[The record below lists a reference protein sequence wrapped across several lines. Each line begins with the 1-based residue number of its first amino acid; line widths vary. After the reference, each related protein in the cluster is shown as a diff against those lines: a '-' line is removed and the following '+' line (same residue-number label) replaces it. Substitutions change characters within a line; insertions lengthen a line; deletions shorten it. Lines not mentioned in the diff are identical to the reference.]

1 MKKYTMF
8 MAIGALLAVAQV
20 QAKQHFSLVNK
31 LDVPITVSVWGVEG
45 STVQELIK
53 EFTLSAPHKNRFKG
67 ESFDMTKKCGVLLN
81 LGFTISGHKYDKRYF
96 LDGEAANND
105 FLLSATPDKNGF
117 PMLAAQSDRGGNKT
131 GYGVSL
137 ANNIA
142 LDKVRDL
149 GSTGKSYVAD
159 QSPVQKGSN
168 VQELSYKRARRNP
181 LLGQQ
186 VDMPE
191 EE

>member
-67 ESFDMTKKCGVLLN
+67 ESFDILLV
-81 LGFTISGHKYDKRYF
+81 GISTTNVISWMERLLTMIFFYLLLLIRMAFLCLPHKVIEVAIR
-96 LDGEAANND
+96 LD
-105 FLLSATPDKNGF
+105 
-117 PMLAAQSDRGGNKT
+117 M
-131 GYGVSL
+131 VSHWL
-137 ANNIA
+137 II
-142 LDKVRDL
+142 
-149 GSTGKSYVAD
+149 
-159 QSPVQKGSN
+159 
-168 VQELSYKRARRNP
+168 
-181 LLGQQ
+181 
-186 VDMPE
+186 
-191 EE
+191 